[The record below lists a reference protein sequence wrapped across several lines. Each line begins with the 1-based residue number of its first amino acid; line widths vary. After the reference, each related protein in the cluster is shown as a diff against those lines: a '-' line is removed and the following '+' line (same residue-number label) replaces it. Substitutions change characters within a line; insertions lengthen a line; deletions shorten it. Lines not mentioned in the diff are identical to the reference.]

1 MARVESIE
9 VLIGR
14 IGKPHGIRGHVTV
27 DVRTDEPERR
37 FAEGARLRAV
47 PPKGSALKLD
57 ALTVE
62 AIRWHQGVLHV
73 LFEEVADRNAAEGV
87 RGVLLYADIPA
98 EERPEDPDEFYD
110 HQLVGLQVFDTD
122 GVLRGEVTGLL
133 HGGAQDLLQVKTPTR
148 REVLVP
154 FVKALVPEVDLDAQR
169 VVVADRPGLLDPS
182 LLDDADDKDGNEG
195 DEKDER

>member
-1 MARVESIE
+1 MAAVESIE

-14 IGKPHGIRGHVTV
+14 IGKPHGIRGHVTI

-47 PPKGSALKLD
+47 PPKGSALTLT

-62 AIRWHQGVLHV
+62 ATRWHQGVLHV
-73 LFEEVADRNAAEGV
+73 LFEEVPDRNAAESV

-98 EERPEDPDEFYD
+98 DERPEDPEEFYD
-110 HQLVGLQVFDTD
+110 HQLVGLQVFDTE
-122 GVLRGEVTGLL
+122 GTLRGEVTGLH
-133 HGGAQDLLQVKTPTR
+133 HGGAQDLLQIKTPTR
-148 REVLVP
+148 RDVLVP
-154 FVKALVPEVDLDAQR
+154 FVQALVPEVDLEARR

-182 LLDDADDKDGNEG
+182 LLDDEPRDGSRES
-195 DEKDER
+195 